1 MAWENQDS
9 SAREELGFE
18 GIDGKLRVGF
28 RESEFWEG
36 AKGFWKLCSLFS
48 LGIHKGAT
56 EH

>member
-36 AKGFWKLCSLFS
+36 AKGFWKLRSLFS